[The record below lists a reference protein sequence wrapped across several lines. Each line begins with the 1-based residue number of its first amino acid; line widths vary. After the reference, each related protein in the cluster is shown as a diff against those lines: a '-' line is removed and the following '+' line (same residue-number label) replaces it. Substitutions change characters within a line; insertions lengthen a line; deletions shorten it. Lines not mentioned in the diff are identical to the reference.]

1 MNLTRQQLKDLYTHM
16 DDVAKN
22 SKNHAQFSKKSII
35 ATNRVI
41 YVSTVLGAILVV
53 LILSEFILLNKAISR
68 SLDSMS
74 VINNQVG
81 ELRITMHKIT
91 GSMVN
96 MGGDIEY
103 LQQISSSINEL
114 TKTTYKINNYMIEL
128 DKKTLELGKNA
139 HNINLH
145 TENIGKN
152 FSQIN
157 QSLGNISYS
166 VNEVVRPI
174 KQFIPMP

>member
-1 MNLTRQQLKDLYTHM
+1 MNLTRQQLEDLYTDM

-22 SKNHAQFSKKSII
+22 SKKHAQFSKKSIV
-35 ATNRVI
+35 ATNRII
-41 YVSTVLGAILVV
+41 YLSTGVGAILVIF
-53 LILSEFILLNKAISR
+53 ILSEFILLNKAISR

-96 MGGDIEY
+96 MGDDIEY
-103 LQQISSSINEL
+103 LQSISNSVNQL
-114 TKTTYKINNYMIEL
+114 TKTTYKINNHMAEL
-128 DKKTLELGKNA
+128 DQQTITLSKNA
-139 HNINLH
+139 HYINLH
-145 TENIGKN
+145 TENIEKN

-166 VNEVVRPI
+166 VNQVVKPI
-174 KQFIPMP
+174 KQFMPIP